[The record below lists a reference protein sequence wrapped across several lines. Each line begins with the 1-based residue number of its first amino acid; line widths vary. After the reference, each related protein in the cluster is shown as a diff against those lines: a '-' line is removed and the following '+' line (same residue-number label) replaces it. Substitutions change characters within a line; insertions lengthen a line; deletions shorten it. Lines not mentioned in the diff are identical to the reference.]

1 MSFSYNHMAN
11 QDSPLAIITSIIA
24 ILTFGSALSISL
36 FLHILNITRSREELV
51 NLCTE
56 LDDSSTLLGDLVT
69 KHNHDAHQLSKSEAE
84 RSRRKISDI
93 TSNLDGFSRQAKDWL
108 KRSREHRRIRKLV
121 CRIGFTVT
129 KDKVRRELKA
139 VQERYMP

>member
-1 MSFSYNHMAN
+1 MAN
-11 QDSPLAIITSIIA
+11 QDTPLAIITSIIA

-36 FLHILNITRSREELV
+36 FLHILNIRRSREELV

-56 LDDSSTLLGDLVT
+56 LDDSNTALGDLLT
-69 KHNHDAHQLSKSEAE
+69 KQNHDAHQLSKSEGE
-84 RSRRKISDI
+84 SSRRKISDI
-93 TSNLDGFSRQAKDWL
+93 TSNLDRFSRQAKDWL
-108 KRSREHRRIRKLV
+108 KISRENRQIRRLV
-121 CRIGFTVT
+121 CRIEFTVT